1 MNKFIRISLIVCVA
15 AGLLR
20 GASFANAEPETSHPI
35 KVEVAVKHR
44 GDFVLALYPKAAPKT
59 VAHFV
64 AIVNKKFYNGILF
77 HRVIPGFVAQAG
89 DPKSKT
95 VHGYDIAH
103 LSDTEVGA
111 RYGLGMGGSGTTI
124 PFEKNALTNQPGT
137 IAMALSAPAS
147 DTGDSQFFINLVY
160 NQSLD
165 GQYCVFGKVVSGMN
179 VVMKI
184 RQGDRITFMKVLDK
198 RSAKDTHKKTNSKK

>member
-1 MNKFIRISLIVCVA
+1 MNKLIKASLLFFGA
-15 AGLLR
+15 MGLLN
-20 GASFANAEPETSHPI
+20 AAITAKAEPVTGKTV
-35 KVEVAVKHR
+35 KVEVSVKHR

-64 AIVNKKFYNGILF
+64 ALVNKKFYDGILF

-89 DPKSKT
+89 DPKSKK
-95 VHGYDIAH
+95 VHGSDIAH

-124 PFEKNALTNQPGT
+124 PFERNSLTNQPGT

-147 DTGDSQFFINLVY
+147 DTGDSQFFINLVD

-165 GQYCVFGKVVSGMN
+165 GQYCVFGKVIKGMD

-184 RQGDRITFMKVLDK
+184 RQGDRIAFMKVLATRTSK
-198 RSAKDTHKKTNSKK
+198 AIHKSATNKK